1 MPRLIAGAAMIATL
15 AAGSAGAAAA
25 QAADSS
31 KQEKQIDPA
40 AIAALEKMGAYLRT
54 LSAIQVKADVST
66 QEVTED
72 GRLIT
77 TTSQAMLLAKKPN
90 RMLVEVTNDKQPRN
104 FYYDGKT
111 FTLWAPRKKYYAT
124 ANAPATI
131 AQLADTLEDRF
142 AIDLPFVDLFRWGT
156 DESEMKEITVA
167 DDVGPANVN
176 GITCEQ
182 YSFRQ
187 PGLDWQ
193 VWIQNGQYPLPLKV
207 VLTTTTDDARPQH
220 ISTYTWNL
228 APSFDDKAFAFS
240 PPKDATKITFA
251 EVKPEA
257 AFTKKQGGP
266 K

>member
-1 MPRLIAGAAMIATL
+1 MPRFIAGAAMIAAL
-15 AAGSAGAAAA
+15 AAGSAGTAAA
-25 QAADSS
+25 QAADTT
-31 KQEKQIDPA
+31 KDIDPA

-54 LSAIQVKADVST
+54 LTAIQVKADVST

-77 TTSQAMLLAKKPN
+77 STSQAMLLAKKPN
-90 RMLVEVTNDKQPRN
+90 RMLVEVTSEKAPRN

-124 ANAPATI
+124 ANAPGTI
-131 AQLADTLEDRF
+131 AQLVDTLEDRF
-142 AIDLPFVDLFRWGT
+142 AIDVPFVDLFRWGN
-156 DESEMKEITVA
+156 DESMIKAITVA

-187 PGLDWQ
+187 AGLDWQ

-207 VLTTTTDDARPQH
+207 VLTTTTDEARPQH
-220 ISTYTWNL
+220 VSTYTWNL
-228 APSFDDKAFAFS
+228 APSFDDKAFAFA

-257 AFTKKQGGP
+257 ALTKKQGGP

>member
-1 MPRLIAGAAMIATL
+1 MPRYIAGAAMIAAL
-15 AAGSAGAAAA
+15 AAGSAGAASA
-25 QAADSS
+25 QAAAS
-31 KQEKQIDPA
+31 EKQVDPA

-54 LSAIQVKADVST
+54 LTALQVKADVST
-66 QEVTED
+66 QEVTD
-72 GRLIT
+72 NGLLIT
-77 TTSQAMLLAKKPN
+77 STSQAMLLAKKPN
-90 RMLVEVTNDKQPRN
+90 RMLVEVMSDKQPRN

-124 ANAPATI
+124 ANAPGTI
-131 AQLADTLEDRF
+131 AQLVDTLEDRF
-142 AIDLPFVDLFRWGT
+142 AIDVPFVDLFRWGT
-156 DESEMKEITVA
+156 DEADIKEITVA

-182 YSFRQ
+182 YAFRQ

-207 VLTTTTDDARPQH
+207 VLTTTTDEARPQH
-220 ISTYTWNL
+220 TSIYTWNL